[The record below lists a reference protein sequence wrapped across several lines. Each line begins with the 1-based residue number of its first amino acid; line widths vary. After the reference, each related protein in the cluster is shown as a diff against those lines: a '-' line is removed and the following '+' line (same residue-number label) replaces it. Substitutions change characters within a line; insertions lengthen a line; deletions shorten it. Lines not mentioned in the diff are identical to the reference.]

1 MNLMEI
7 TARETRSFFEWSR
20 TNEISPSAKLLWHT
34 LMSIADRAALINNE
48 WSEYFTLSITKLSAE
63 TGYSKDTIYAA
74 REQLM
79 ELGRITYEKG
89 QGSKAAVY
97 HICLFTPELVSEKST
112 QNPTQTSTEETV
124 SGSVSEIVSEIPT
137 QNPTLTTTQTSTQ
150 SPTPPSIYKYNNNLI
165 NITSKQASLPRARED
180 EYADEVKK
188 VREWYEQCTKR
199 PASDIPSFDVPFFL
213 RQGVDIGL
221 ILRAIEKAAT
231 RKADKPWQY
240 AMAVLR
246 GCIADGVLTLEQFM
260 ERGQSQNMPLKPH
273 ESGHKAALGQF
284 ENSSIDMNELEQL
297 IAQGK
302 GGY

>member
-20 TNEISPSAKLLWHT
+20 TNEVSPSAKLLWHT

-112 QNPTQTSTEETV
+112 QNPTKTSIEEIV

-137 QNPTLTTTQTSTQ
+137 QNPTQTSTQ

-165 NITSKQASLPRARED
+165 NYTSKLASLPRARED

-213 RQGVDIGL
+213 RRGVETDL

-231 RKADKPWQY
+231 KKADKPWQY

-260 ERGQSQNMPLKPH
+260 ERGQSQNMPSKPH

-302 GGY
+302 GGF

>member
-20 TNEISPSAKLLWHT
+20 TNEVSPSAKLLWHT

-112 QNPTQTSTEETV
+112 QNPTQTSTEEIV

-165 NITSKQASLPRARED
+165 NYTSKLASLPRARED

-188 VREWYEQCTKR
+188 VREWYEQCTKHQ
-199 PASDIPSFDVPFFL
+199 ASDIPSFDVPFFL

-260 ERGQSQNMPLKPH
+260 QHSQSPNMPLKPH

>member
-20 TNEISPSAKLLWHT
+20 TNEVSPSAKLLWHT
-34 LMSIADRAALINNE
+34 LMSIADRAASINNE

-97 HICLFTPELVSEKST
+97 HICLFAPELVSEKST
-112 QNPTQTSTEETV
+112 QNP
-124 SGSVSEIVSEIPT
+124 
-137 QNPTLTTTQTSTQ
+137 TQTSTQ

-180 EYADEVKK
+180 KYADEVKK
-188 VREWYEQCTKR
+188 VQEWYEQCTKH

-213 RQGVDIGL
+213 RQGVETDL
-221 ILRAIEKAAT
+221 ILRAIEKAAM

-240 AMAVLR
+240 AMAALR
-246 GCIADGVLTLEQFM
+246 GWIGDGVLTLEQFM
-260 ERGQSQNMPLKPH
+260 QHGQSQNMPSKPQ
-273 ESGHKAALGQF
+273 ESGRNAALGQF